1 MQKWDEF
8 GMQKEAATSNKQE
21 SLEEYFMKCVG
32 RRCRNGRRLQ
42 KSPISAIRKYTV
54 ESFMNALVSATS
66 CRSDGR
72 PFQVAGQHG
81 GFVLGGRT

>member
-32 RRCRNGRRLQ
+32 AAVGAAGVCRNHQ
-42 KSPISAIRKYTV
+42 
-54 ESFMNALVSATS
+54 
-66 CRSDGR
+66 
-72 PFQVAGQHG
+72 
-81 GFVLGGRT
+81 